1 MTHVK
6 IVNDSSNYAYEVK
19 VVKIY
24 KTTLGYSSTRSAL
37 KNNGQMS
44 NTRTDRR
51 TDCQQRTDNIWI
63 DAARSIVVKSSE

>member
-6 IVNDSSNYAYEVK
+6 IVNDSSNYSYEVK

-44 NTRTDRR
+44 NTRTDGR
-51 TDCQQRTDNIWI
+51 TDGLSTTD
-63 DAARSIVVKSSE
+63 